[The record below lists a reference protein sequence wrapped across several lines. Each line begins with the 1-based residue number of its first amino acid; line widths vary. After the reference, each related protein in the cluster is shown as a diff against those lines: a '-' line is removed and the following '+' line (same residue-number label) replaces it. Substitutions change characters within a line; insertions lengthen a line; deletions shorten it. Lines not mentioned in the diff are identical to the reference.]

1 MASWEAMQFPRAGRG
16 APFIVLIS
24 LLVVALLGCSG
35 GSDAS
40 AKSRRRTAAPE
51 GSTLDLES
59 GGVQVE
65 TTGAPAT
72 LADGDRD
79 AIVNTVRKYVI
90 AATIDPFRGKPV
102 GDLSRL
108 FTLPA
113 VAALSGLDRVAAL
126 DEGIPKATG
135 TVKVTSAPMII
146 TALSDPLGGIN
157 LVGTSLYIDARA
169 EAKDGPVRVKRT
181 GQLVLSRDGDT
192 WKIASFKLAA
202 DRSGSGLG
210 TTTTSRATGD
220 STP

>member
-1 MASWEAMQFPRAGRG
+1 MHLPRAGRR

-35 GSDAS
+35 GSDAG
-40 AKSRRRTAAPE
+40 AKDGRKTNAPE

-59 GGVQVE
+59 GGVEVE

-72 LADGDRD
+72 LTDADRN
-79 AIVNTVRKYVI
+79 AIVDTVRKYVI
-90 AATIDPFRGKPV
+90 AATIDPFHGKPV
-102 GDLSRL
+102 GNLTRL

-113 VAALSGLDRVAAL
+113 VAALNGLDRVATL
-126 DEGIPKATG
+126 DEGLPRATS
-135 TVKVTSAPMII
+135 TVKVTSAPMIL

-157 LVGTSLYIDARA
+157 LVGTSLYITASA
-169 EAKDGPVRVKRT
+169 NAKDGPVRVKRT